1 MQIQQDIG
9 LERAVLET
17 TVLIVSDK
25 FDEECFV
32 ESFIRLIFTYKQR
45 ALIIWHF
52 AFFILLGCC
61 RLLEHDYWLKLLV
74 KGP

>member
-9 LERAVLET
+9 LERAVLEAA
-17 TVLIVSDK
+17 VLIVCDK

-52 AFFILLGCC
+52 ALLILLGC
-61 RLLEHDYWLKLLV
+61 RSLLKHDHRLKLLV
-74 KGP
+74 EGP